1 MARRELP
8 FPCGIDLISLIHAT
22 AMKAV
27 FVPHH
32 IVQDCSNAVIVGNTR
47 MVNMATGYTALT
59 IP

>member
-22 AMKAV
+22 VMKAV
-27 FVPHH
+27 FVPHP
-32 IVQDCSNAVIVGNTR
+32 IVQDCSNVVNVVNTR
-47 MVNMATGYTALT
+47 MVNMAPGYMALT